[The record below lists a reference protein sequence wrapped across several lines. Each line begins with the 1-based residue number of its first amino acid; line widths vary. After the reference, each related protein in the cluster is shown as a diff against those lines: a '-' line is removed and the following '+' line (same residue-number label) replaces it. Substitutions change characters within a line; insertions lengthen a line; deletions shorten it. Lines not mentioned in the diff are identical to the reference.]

1 MWVNKFMLK
10 KFDRSKACFNFHFSS
25 FFFFFF
31 FFFFSFKSLFQGEH
45 VGTSAARKILIKI
58 YQKGTQL
65 LSATPQLLPYILED
79 SAFGELNPLEIP
91 RICFD
96 VVHPHS

>member
-1 MWVNKFMLK
+1 M
-10 KFDRSKACFNFHFSS
+10 
-25 FFFFFF
+25 
-31 FFFFSFKSLFQGEH
+31 
-45 VGTSAARKILIKI
+45 GTSAARKILIKI

>member
-1 MWVNKFMLK
+1 M
-10 KFDRSKACFNFHFSS
+10 
-25 FFFFFF
+25 
-31 FFFFSFKSLFQGEH
+31 
-45 VGTSAARKILIKI
+45 GTSAARKILIKI

-96 VVHPHS
+96 VGHPHS

>member
-10 KFDRSKACFNFHFSS
+10 KFDRSKACFNFLFSS
-25 FFFFFF
+25 FSFF

-91 RICFD
+91 RIRFD